1 MSKFKNGMAAEFEEQ
16 LEKERQQKMLH
27 EKHNIEDENVVVVEK
42 SGIYRLLVSLC
53 KTIAAV
59 IVFCLAAVGLLSL
72 VYPEPRNEMIS
83 ILESAI
89 SQVIDFF

>member
-1 MSKFKNGMAAEFEEQ
+1 
-16 LEKERQQKMLH
+16 MLH
-27 EKHNIEDENVVVVEK
+27 EKHNIEDENVIVVEK
-42 SGIYRLLVSLC
+42 SGIYRRIISLC

-59 IVFCLAAVGLLSL
+59 AVFCLAAAGLLAL
-72 VYPEPRNEMIS
+72 IYPEPRNEMIS

>member
-1 MSKFKNGMAAEFEEQ
+1 MKFKNKMAAEYEQ
-16 LEKERQQKMLH
+16 ELEKQRQQKLLH
-27 EKHNIEDENVVVVEK
+27 EKHNIEDDNVIVVEK
-42 SGIYRLLVSLC
+42 SGIYRFLISLC
-53 KTIAAV
+53 KTIAAI

-72 VYPEPRNEMIS
+72 IYPEPRNEMLD

>member
-1 MSKFKNGMAAEFEEQ
+1 MKFKNKMAAEFEEQ

-27 EKHNIEDENVVVVEK
+27 EKHKIEDENVIVVEK
-42 SGIYRLLVSLC
+42 SGIYRLIISLC
-53 KTIAAV
+53 KTVAAV
-59 IVFCLAAVGLLSL
+59 AVFCLAAAGLLAL
-72 VYPEPRNEMIS
+72 IYPEPRNEMIS

>member
-1 MSKFKNGMAAEFEEQ
+1 MKFKNKMAAEFEEQ
-16 LEKERQQKMLH
+16 LEKERQQKLLH
-27 EKHNIEDENVVVVEK
+27 EKHNIEDENVIVVEK
-42 SGIYRLLVSLC
+42 SGTYRLIISLC

-59 IVFCLAAVGLLSL
+59 AVFCLAAAGLLAL
-72 VYPEPRNEMIS
+72 IYPEPRNEMIS